1 MIQIENLDVVFGGNP
16 HAALPL
22 LDAGEDRENI
32 REKTGQVVGVKNAS
46 LNVGRGEI
54 CVLMGLSGSGKSSLL
69 RCINGLNPVARGAI
83 RIECDGDMVDFVTAD
98 AETQR
103 GIRQRL
109 VSMVFQK
116 FALMPWLTVEEN
128 VAMPLEVQGMEKPEI
143 ERRVREQLDLVGLTE
158 WRHLKP
164 GKLSGGMQQ
173 RVGLARALAIET
185 DILLMDEPFSALDPL
200 IRTQLQDELLML
212 QKKLKKT
219 ILFVSHDLDEALK
232 LGNHIAIMKD
242 GEIVQH
248 GKPEDIVLNPENDYV
263 RDFVAHTNPLNVLRA
278 ASIMCPL
285 NNFSAENDGYCL
297 NRRDDYWLSEDKK
310 SVIANGSRQE
320 IVSWEAGNTI
330 QEFGKHPVSVPEDFP
345 MRDAMELRHQTGH
358 AVFVHS
364 GEGITGV
371 VRDKE
376 LYHTLL
382 GKMLSEDD

>member
-212 QKKLKKT
+212 QKKLK
-219 ILFVSHDLDEALK
+219 
-232 LGNHIAIMKD
+232 
-242 GEIVQH
+242 
-248 GKPEDIVLNPENDYV
+248 
-263 RDFVAHTNPLNVLRA
+263 
-278 ASIMCPL
+278 
-285 NNFSAENDGYCL
+285 
-297 NRRDDYWLSEDKK
+297 
-310 SVIANGSRQE
+310 
-320 IVSWEAGNTI
+320 
-330 QEFGKHPVSVPEDFP
+330 
-345 MRDAMELRHQTGH
+345 
-358 AVFVHS
+358 
-364 GEGITGV
+364 
-371 VRDKE
+371 
-376 LYHTLL
+376 
-382 GKMLSEDD
+382 